1 MIRFKRRMVILLGTI
16 LLLLTGFGALAYKF
30 YLSPTS
36 YALQRAEAFLFRRMQ
51 VGRLNLEGEY
61 RFFFITNRALERTG
75 GPMEE
80 GFGTRRVDELTFG
93 YFDVR
98 IEPTLGLGMLINPT
112 EWFQNEEIKL
122 KAVRELDQEAFTEQL
137 RAIVDASPQQ
147 SLLVVVHGFR
157 EAFPSALRKTTFI
170 GHVLDINSPV
180 LLFDWPGNQ
189 GSTPNGYRRARQVAT
204 ESAPD
209 LARSLELTI
218 QDIRPERLW
227 LIANSMGAQVAV
239 DAIRLLSDQADWADA
254 QSTIEDV
261 VLTAPDIDYH
271 EFNETFQA
279 ALEALV
285 QRTTVYVSSNDRAL
299 LASRLLNRSPR
310 RGESTLTPRLS
321 QTAPR
326 VIDHDPNAERI
337 NVVDVTPVNR
347 TRNFHNF
354 SLETPEFFDDL
365 FLRLTNTEMPRSRLI
380 YPVEAPHGAIYWVLT
395 RGR

>member
-1 MIRFKRRMVILLGTI
+1 MTRFKRRLLIGFGVILLLSAG
-16 LLLLTGFGALAYKF
+16 LGFLTYQF

-51 VGRLNLEGEY
+51 VARLSLEGEY
-61 RFFFITNRALERTG
+61 RFFFITNRRLVDTAGPVEER
-75 GPMEE
+75 
-80 GFGTRRVDELTFG
+80 FGTEREETLKFG
-93 YFDVR
+93 YFDVK
-98 IEPTLGLGMLINPT
+98 IEPSLGLGIIVNPT

-122 KAVRELDQEAFTEQL
+122 KEVGELGPAAFIEQMQAL
-137 RAIVDASPQQ
+137 VDRSLQR

-189 GSTPNGYRRARQVAT
+189 GSSASGYRRARQVAK

-209 LARSLELTI
+209 LARSLELV
-218 QDIRPERLW
+218 IRDVRPDRLW
-227 LIANSMGAQVAV
+227 LIANSMGAQVVV
-239 DAIRLLSDQADWADA
+239 DAFRRLYDQADLADA
-254 QSTIEDV
+254 ETEIKDV
-261 VLTAPDIDYH
+261 VLTAPDVDYD
-271 EFNETFQA
+271 EFDEKFRH
-279 ALEALV
+279 ALESLAKN
-285 QRTTVYVSSNDRAL
+285 TTIYVSSNDRAL
-299 LASRLLNRSPR
+299 LASRILNRGRR
-310 RGESTLTPRLS
+310 RGESTLTPRQLE
-321 QTAPR
+321 TAVR
-326 VIDHDPNAERI
+326 VVDHDPNAEGV

-365 FLRLTNTEMPRSRLI
+365 YLRLTNADVPRSRLI
-380 YPVEAPHGAIYWVLT
+380 YPVQAPNGTVYWILT